1 MAEQHIVLC
10 GDSIFDNRS
19 YVKHGEPDVARQ
31 VQQMLPNSKITLLAV
46 DGHQTKNVKEQ
57 LIHMPN
63 DVTHLFISVGGNDG
77 LMRMNVF
84 DQSANTVGD
93 AMGPLYNMRNE
104 FEIEYHKMLKQVLS
118 YSVKTTL
125 CSIYY
130 PKFDGWGIDRISEY
144 LGEKDSQVSIQE
156 MSMVGLALYNDI
168 ITKEA
173 FHAGLPLIDLRI
185 LCNEDDD
192 FSNPIEPSAIG
203 GQKIASAITKIVSS
217 FDFSTNVSNIFC

>member
-46 DGHQTKNVKEQ
+46 DGHQTKDIKEQ

-104 FEIEYHKMLKQVLS
+104 FEIEY
-118 YSVKTTL
+118 
-125 CSIYY
+125 
-130 PKFDGWGIDRISEY
+130 
-144 LGEKDSQVSIQE
+144 
-156 MSMVGLALYNDI
+156 
-168 ITKEA
+168 
-173 FHAGLPLIDLRI
+173 
-185 LCNEDDD
+185 
-192 FSNPIEPSAIG
+192 
-203 GQKIASAITKIVSS
+203 
-217 FDFSTNVSNIFC
+217 